1 MLPVSS
7 STFTFLLVE
16 LLTGS
21 IAAGLLGAVVFAFS
35 GFLTSYPSQ
44 QLPVLE
50 STLWLPLELY
60 CLERAALDSRRW
72 LVGAGTCVALA
83 VLAGHP
89 QTVLYLAYLGAAYF
103 LFRFPWRKW
112 WQAVWVVLPALGL
125 AAIQLLPTLQL
136 FRLNQRGKLEFEFA
150 AGGLLPSDL
159 SALLLNEPSGGRILY
174 LGLLPLA
181 LMLVALA
188 L

>member
-72 LVGAGTCVALA
+72 LVGAGACMALA

-89 QTVLYLAYLGAAYF
+89 QTVLYLAYMGGAYF
-103 LFRFPWRKW
+103 LVRLPWRQW
-112 WQAVWVVLPALGL
+112 WQAVWLALAGLGL
-125 AAIQLLPTLQL
+125 AAAQLLPSLQL
-136 FRLNQRGKLEFEFA
+136 FAFSRKGPLDYGFA
-150 AGGLLPSDL
+150 AGGLQPADL
-159 SALLLNEPSGGRILY
+159 LALL
-174 LGLLPLA
+174 
-181 LMLVALA
+181 
-188 L
+188 